1 MVSVVSSDVYEA
13 TNGHDLLRQVCS
25 QLKQSVASMRALA
38 AAAVADPQLPPGARR
53 CLGQIVR
60 QAKWIADMIQDFPG
74 PRADHPN
81 VVDAVSDAV
90 ALARLTWTGQ
100 VTVMS
105 SAESAVCRLHPILLH
120 RVISNVLSNSMR
132 AAGPSGT
139 VSIQIQRMEGV
150 TLLSVRDSGPGFGR
164 IPAVS
169 GIGLSSVARIMARYE
184 GKVEFETVP
193 AGGTCVSL
201 WLPLADRETTRFG
214 PGDCEG
220 GLARGRD
227 GRRRLHHGR

>member
-1 MVSVVSSDVYEA
+1 MSADVHEA

-25 QLKQSVASMRALA
+25 QLKQSVVCIRALA

-53 CLGQIVR
+53 CLGQIAW
-60 QAKWIADMIQDFPG
+60 QAQWIADMIQDFPWPG
-74 PRADHPN
+74 ADHPDVADLTDIEN
-81 VVDAVSDAV
+81 VDDANVDDVADVVSDAV
-90 ALARLTWTGQ
+90 ALVRLTWTGQ
-100 VTVMS
+100 VIVMS
-105 SAESAVCRLHPILLH
+105 PAEPVVCRLHPILLH
-120 RVISNVLSNSMR
+120 RVISNVLSNAMR

-139 VSIQIQRMEGV
+139 VSIQIQRMEGA

-184 GKVEFETVP
+184 GKIEFETVP

-201 WLPLADRETTRFG
+201 WLPLADRGTTRFG
-214 PGDCEG
+214 FGE
-220 GLARGRD
+220 L
-227 GRRRLHHGR
+227 